1 MLNQY
6 ARSPMF
12 WVFWLIGA
20 TLLAFIALPLLA
32 LLLHPTLDDLRQV
45 ASMADVRSAI
55 GLSLGAAL
63 FSTALAALFAVPLA
77 YVLARQQFRGKSVV
91 EALVDLPLTIP
102 HTIAGIA
109 LLLVFSR
116 NGWLGA
122 PLAHIGLEFW
132 GTFAGIVLAMSYVGL
147 PYAVNAARGGF
158 EAVDLQ
164 IERAAR
170 IQGAAPWEVFRRV
183 TLPLARHGIGTGLT
197 LCFARA
203 IGEFAAVVLLAYYPM
218 TAPIRIYDLFLQSGL
233 RQSVAASVL
242 FLLVVMALFWG
253 LRLLT
258 SARRPRNGRDAQ
270 TAWLR

>member
-1 MLNQY
+1 MLP
-6 ARSPMF
+6 RDTHSPMF

-32 LLLHPTLDDLRQV
+32 LLLHPTLGDLRQV
-45 ASMADVRSAI
+45 AAMPDVRSAI
-55 GLSLGAAL
+55 GLSLAAAL
-63 FSTALAALFAVPLA
+63 SSTALAAVFAVPLA
-77 YVLARQQFRGKSVV
+77 YVLARQQFRGKSAV

-122 PLAHIGLEFW
+122 PLARIGLEFW
-132 GTFAGIVLAMSYVGL
+132 GTFAAVVLAMSYVGL

-183 TLPLARHGIGTGLT
+183 TLPLAARGIGTGLT

-242 FLLVVMALFWG
+242 FLLIVLALFWAM
-253 LRLLT
+253 RLLI
-258 SARRPRNGRDAQ
+258 SARALRTRHTPA
-270 TAWLR
+270 AWLR

>member
-1 MLNQY
+1 MPHHT

-12 WVFWLIGA
+12 WAFWLIGA
-20 TLLAFIALPLLA
+20 TLLAFITLPLLA
-32 LLLHPTLDDLRQV
+32 LLLHPTLGDLRQV
-45 ASMADVRSAI
+45 AGMTEVRHAI
-55 GLSLGAAL
+55 DLSLAAAL
-63 FSTALAALFAVPLA
+63 ASTALAAVFAVPLG
-77 YVLARQQFRGKSVV
+77 YVLARQRFVGKSAV

-122 PLAHIGLEFW
+122 PLAQIGLEFW

-158 EAVDLQ
+158 EAIDPQ

-170 IQGAAPWEVFRRV
+170 IQGAGPWEVFRRV
-183 TLPLARHGIGTGLT
+183 TLPLARRGIGTGLT

-218 TAPIRIYDLFLQSGL
+218 TAPVRIYDLFLQSGL

-242 FLLVVMALFWG
+242 FLLVVLALFWG
-253 LRLLT
+253 LRLLA
-258 SARRPRNGRDAQ
+258 SMRAPRLGGDGAN
-270 TAWLR
+270 AWPR

>member
-1 MLNQY
+1 MLRRE

-32 LLLHPTLDDLRQV
+32 LLLHPTLGDLRQV
-45 ASMADVRSAI
+45 AAMADVRSAI

-63 FSTALAALFAVPLA
+63 FSTVLAAMFAVPLA
-77 YVLARQQFRGKSVV
+77 YVLARQQFRGKSAV

-116 NGWLGA
+116 GGWLGA

-147 PYAVNAARGGF
+147 P
-158 EAVDLQ
+158 
-164 IERAAR
+164 
-170 IQGAAPWEVFRRV
+170 
-183 TLPLARHGIGTGLT
+183 LARQGIGTGLT

-253 LRLLT
+253 LRLLA
-258 SARRPRNGRDAQ
+258 SARAPQPAQ
-270 TAWLR
+270 DRQKAWLH

>member
-1 MLNQY
+1 
-6 ARSPMF
+6 MF

-32 LLLHPTLDDLRQV
+32 LLLHPTLRDLQH
-45 ASMADVRSAI
+45 AALTADVRSAI
-55 GLSLGAAL
+55 VLSLAAAL
-63 FSTALAALFAVPLA
+63 TSTALAAVFAVPLA
-77 YVLARQQFRGKSVV
+77 YVLARQRFRGKSAV

-102 HTIAGIA
+102 HTVAGIA

-116 NGWLGA
+116 GGWLGA
-122 PLAHIGLEFW
+122 PLARIGLEFW

-158 EAVDLQ
+158 EAIDLR

-170 IQGAAPWEVFRRV
+170 IQGAGPWEVFRRI
-183 TLPLARHGIGTGLT
+183 TLPLARQGIGTGLT

-233 RQSVAASVL
+233 RQSVAAAVL
-242 FLLVVMALFWG
+242 FLLVVLGLFWG

-258 SARRPRNGRDAQ
+258 RRRRPLGPQQPAQ
-270 TAWLR
+270 P

>member
-1 MLNQY
+1 
-6 ARSPMF
+6 MF
-12 WVFWLIGA
+12 WAFWLMGA

-32 LLLHPTLDDLRQV
+32 LLLHPTLADLRQV
-45 ASMADVRSAI
+45 AAMADVRSAI
-55 GLSLGAAL
+55 ALSLAAA
-63 FSTALAALFAVPLA
+63 FSSTVLAALFAVPLA
-77 YVLARQQFRGKSVV
+77 YVLARQHFRGKSAV
-91 EALVDLPLTIP
+91 EALVDLPLTMP

-116 NGWLGA
+116 SGWLGG

-147 PYAVNAARGGF
+147 PYAVNAARAGF
-158 EAVDLQ
+158 EAVDPQ

-170 IQGAAPWEVFRRV
+170 IQGATPWAVFRAV
-183 TLPLARHGIGTGLT
+183 TMPLARPGIAAGLT

-253 LRLLT
+253 MRLLGT
-258 SARRPRNGRDAQ
+258 RRAPQTTWPR
-270 TAWLR
+270 

>member
-1 MLNQY
+1 MLHHP

-12 WVFWLIGA
+12 WVFWLMGA

-32 LLLHPTLDDLRQV
+32 LLLHPTLADLRQV
-45 ASMADVRSAI
+45 AEMADVRSAI
-55 GLSLGAAL
+55 GLSLAAAL
-63 FSTALAALFAVPLA
+63 SSTALAAVFAVPLA
-77 YVLARQQFRGKSVV
+77 YVLARQRFAGKSAV
-91 EALVDLPLTIP
+91 EALIDLPLTIP

-116 NGWLGA
+116 GGWLGA
-122 PLAHIGLEFW
+122 PLAQIGLEFW

-158 EAVDLQ
+158 EAVDPQ

-170 IQGAAPWEVFRRV
+170 IQGGGTWEVFLRV
-183 TLPLARHGIGTGLT
+183 TLPLARQGIGTGLT

-242 FLLVVMALFWG
+242 FLLVVLALFWG
-253 LRLLT
+253 LRLLASVRAPRQRGEGA
-258 SARRPRNGRDAQ
+258 SAWPR
-270 TAWLR
+270 

>member
-1 MLNQY
+1 MLRR
-6 ARSPMF
+6 ASLSPMF
-12 WVFWLIGA
+12 WMFWLIGA
-20 TLLAFIALPLLA
+20 TLLAFITLPLLA
-32 LLLHPTLDDLRQV
+32 LLLHPTLGDLKQV
-45 ASMADVRSAI
+45 AAMANVRSAI
-55 GLSLGAAL
+55 GLSLAAAL
-63 FSTALAALFAVPLA
+63 TSTAFAALFAVPLA
-77 YVLARQQFRGKSVV
+77 YVLARQQFRGKSAV

-116 NGWLGA
+116 HGWLGA
-122 PLAHIGLEFW
+122 PLAQIGLEFW
-132 GTFAGIVLAMSYVGL
+132 GTYAGIVLAMSYVGL

-170 IQGAAPWEVFRRV
+170 IQGAAPWEVFRRI
-183 TLPLARHGIGTGLT
+183 TLPLARHGIGAGLT

-242 FLLVVMALFWG
+242 FLLVVMVLFWG
-253 LRLLT
+253 LRLL
-258 SARRPRNGRDAQ
+258 SAPRRRGAAPEAK

>member
-1 MLNQY
+1 MLHT
-6 ARSPMF
+6 ARSSPMF

-32 LLLHPTLDDLRQV
+32 LLLHPTLGDLRQV
-45 ASMADVRSAI
+45 AAMPDVRDDI
-55 GLSLGAAL
+55 LLSLVAA
-63 FSTALAALFAVPLA
+63 FTSTAIAALFAVPLA
-77 YVLARQQFRGKSVV
+77 YVLARQQFRGKSAV

-116 NGWLGA
+116 SGWLGA
-122 PLAHIGLEFW
+122 PLARLGLEFW
-132 GTFAGIVLAMSYVGL
+132 GSFAGIVLAMSYVGL

-158 EAVDLQ
+158 EAVDAR

-170 IQGAAPWEVFRRV
+170 IQGAPPWEVFRRI
-183 TLPLARHGIGTGLT
+183 TLPLSRHGVVTGLT

-242 FLLVVMALFWG
+242 FLVVVLALFWL
-253 LRLLT
+253 LRLLGV
-258 SARRPRNGRDAQ
+258 SRRGAVPVPAEAPWPR
-270 TAWLR
+270 

>member
-1 MLNQY
+1 MLNN
-6 ARSPMF
+6 ARCGPMF

-20 TLLAFIALPLLA
+20 TLLAFIGVPLLA
-32 LLLHPTLDDLRQV
+32 LLLHPSLGDLVQV
-45 ASMADVRSAI
+45 ASMPDVRGAI
-55 GLSLGAAL
+55 GLSLAAA
-63 FSTALAALFAVPLA
+63 FVSTAIVAPFAVPLA
-77 YVLARQQFRGKSVV
+77 YVLARQSFRGKSAV
-91 EALVDLPLTIP
+91 EALVDLPLTMP

-116 NGWLGA
+116 SGWLGA
-122 PLAHIGLEFW
+122 PLAHLGLEFW

-158 EAVDLQ
+158 ETVDPQ

-170 IQGAAPWEVFRRV
+170 IQGAPAWKVFRSI
-183 TLPLARHGIGTGLT
+183 TLPLSRRGIVTGLT

-233 RQSVAASVL
+233 RQAVAASVL
-242 FLLVVMALFWG
+242 FLMAVLALFWL
-253 LRLLT
+253 LRLLA
-258 SARRPRNGRDAQ
+258 SPRKRAAPVPAGLTWTR
-270 TAWLR
+270 

>member
-1 MLNQY
+1 MPQRGRPG
-6 ARSPMF
+6 AMF
-12 WVFWLIGA
+12 WVFWLLGA

-32 LLLHPTLDDLRQV
+32 LVLHPTLADLVQV
-45 ASMADVRSAI
+45 AALPDVRAAI
-55 GLSLGAAL
+55 ALSLAAA
-63 FSTALAALFAVPLA
+63 FVSTAIVAVFALPLA
-77 YVLARQQFRGKSVV
+77 YLLARQQFRGKSAV
-91 EALVDLPLTIP
+91 ETLVDLPLTIP

-116 NGWLGA
+116 GGWLGA
-122 PLAHIGLEFW
+122 PLARLGLDFW
-132 GTFAGIVLAMSYVGL
+132 GSFAGIVLAMAYVGL

-158 EAVDLQ
+158 EAVDAQ

-170 IQGAAPWEVFRRV
+170 IQGARPWSVFTRI
-183 TLPLARHGIGTGLT
+183 TLPLSRSGIVTGLT

-242 FLLVVMALFWG
+242 FLATLLGLFW
-253 LRLLT
+253 LVRLLA
-258 SARRPRNGRDAQ
+258 SPRRRDAPPAAA
-270 TAWLR
+270 TTWSR

>member
-1 MLNQY
+1 MLHTTH
-6 ARSPMF
+6 RGPMF

-20 TLLAFIALPLLA
+20 TLLAYIGLPLLA
-32 LLLHPTLDDLRQV
+32 LLLHPSLGDLAQV
-45 ASMADVRSAI
+45 ASMPDVRDAI
-55 GLSLGAAL
+55 GLSLAAA
-63 FSTALAALFAVPLA
+63 FASTAIVAPFAVPLA
-77 YVLARQQFRGKSVV
+77 YLLARQSFRGKSAV
-91 EALVDLPLTIP
+91 EALVDLPLTMP

-116 NGWLGA
+116 GGWLGA
-122 PLAHIGLEFW
+122 PLAHLGLQFW

-158 EAVDLQ
+158 EAVDPQ

-170 IQGAAPWEVFRRV
+170 IQGATPWSVFRSI
-183 TLPLARHGIGTGLT
+183 TLPLARRGIVTGLT

-233 RQSVAASVL
+233 RQAVAASVL
-242 FLLVVMALFWG
+242 FLMTVLALFWL
-253 LRLLT
+253 LRLLA
-258 SARRPRNGRDAQ
+258 SPRKRAAAVPAGLTWTR
-270 TAWLR
+270 

>member
-1 MLNQY
+1 MLHT
-6 ARSPMF
+6 ARSSPMF

-32 LLLHPTLDDLRQV
+32 LLLHPTLGDLRQV
-45 ASMADVRSAI
+45 AAMPDVRDAI
-55 GLSLGAAL
+55 LLSLVAA
-63 FSTALAALFAVPLA
+63 FTSTAIAALFAVPLA
-77 YVLARQQFRGKSVV
+77 YVLARQQFRGKSAV

-116 NGWLGA
+116 SGWLGA
-122 PLAHIGLEFW
+122 PLARLGLEFW
-132 GTFAGIVLAMSYVGL
+132 GSFAGIVLAMSYVGL

-158 EAVDLQ
+158 EAVDAR

-170 IQGAAPWEVFRRV
+170 IQGAPPWEVFRRI
-183 TLPLARHGIGTGLT
+183 TLPLSRHGVVTGLT

-242 FLLVVMALFWG
+242 FLVVVLALFWL
-253 LRLLT
+253 LRLLGA
-258 SARRPRNGRDAQ
+258 SRRGAVSVPAEAAWPR
-270 TAWLR
+270 

>member
-1 MLNQY
+1 MM
-6 ARSPMF
+6 RRTFSPMV

-32 LLLHPTLDDLRQV
+32 LLLHPTLGDLREV
-45 ASMADVRSAI
+45 AAMADVRSAI
-55 GLSLGAAL
+55 GLSLSAA
-63 FSTALAALFAVPLA
+63 FASTVLAALFAVPLA
-77 YVLARQQFRGKSVV
+77 YSLARQQFHGKSLV

-102 HTIAGIA
+102 NTIAGIA

-116 NGWLGA
+116 NGWLGE
-122 PLAHIGLEFW
+122 PLGRLGLEFW

-147 PYAVNAARGGF
+147 PYAVNAARAGF

-170 IQGAAPWEVFRRV
+170 IQGAGPWTVFRRV
-183 TLPLARHGIGTGLT
+183 TLPLARPGIATGLT

-253 LRLLT
+253 LRLLGT
-258 SARRPRNGRDAQ
+258 RCAAPNSSWPR
-270 TAWLR
+270 